1 MWRLSKLFLLKLS
14 FTTFLVNIVL
24 PATFIL
30 NDRVLGFEK
39 TGSNQLSFLTLS
51 LLFNLIIIPSYSL
64 ILVSQNLNW
73 LIMMPISRLK
83 LVLFSYVLRVWSFSL
98 GLFSLIA
105 TQFLMEKFYY
115 SNLSNVQAKNLIHW
129 SQSVLEFR
137 WMADIDWSYSSFA
150 LVFSIICIFLS
161 GFVLN
166 FDMDSRNYRF
176 TATPLLFLLKGK
188 IRAIIG
194 LSLLVLFFG
203 FISLSR
209 ANIFIILSLSLPF
222 FMMISCNVFVLGRKA
237 VNFVKVVALLIIFVH
252 VSFIFLAR
260 EELKSDKITL
270 KRTINNF
277 EYLEIYTPSPD
288 LIAGKILNKMLEQKK
303 IDTYFIKAY
312 FEELDSQIL
321 YELVNYPLQTEELDN
336 LTKFVPQAKLDP
348 FFFDP
353 ILSLSNKNSAD
364 SSLRTLSFFNI
375 GGLST
380 DHIHEV
386 LSLLSRRFPSSIYY
400 FYQVMSKRK
409 FQPNEILSFINNED
423 KAIVKFGLI
432 LLRYYPEV
440 KVTATDL
447 MDLIQKDPLLIE
459 DTYKTVIVRT
469 GEYIDINRLIP
480 TLPSMDLNRIGDCP
494 TNPRALFN
502 LAGDKG
508 SYLLYT
514 ICLRSYLDGVV
525 QPPLEQMEVIENPF
539 FGNHLDMA
547 KSILRINK

>member
-24 PATFIL
+24 PTTFIL

-51 LLFNLIIIPSYSL
+51 LLFNLVIIPSYSL

-98 GLFSLIA
+98 GLFSLMT
-105 TQFLMEKFYY
+105 TQYLMEKFYY
-115 SNLSNVQAKNLIHW
+115 SNLSNVQTKNLIDW

-137 WMADIDWSYSSFA
+137 WVADIDWSYSSFA
-150 LVFSIICIFLS
+150 LTFSLVCIFLS

-166 FDMDSRNYRF
+166 FDMDSRHYRF

-188 IRAIIG
+188 VRAIIG

-237 VNFVKVVALLIIFVH
+237 INFVKIIALLIVTVH
-252 VSFIFLAR
+252 ISFIFLAR

-288 LIAGKILNKMLEQKK
+288 DIAEKILSKMLEQKK
-303 IDTYFIKAY
+303 IDSQFIKAY
-312 FEELDSQIL
+312 FEQLDPQIL
-321 YELVNYPLQTEELDN
+321 YELINYPLPADELEN
-336 LTKFVPQAKLDP
+336 LVKFIPQEKLDP

-353 ILSLSNKNSAD
+353 MLSLSNKNSAD
-364 SSLRTLSFFNI
+364 SSLKTLSFFNI

-380 DHIHEV
+380 NHIHEI
-386 LSLLSRRFPSSIYY
+386 LGLLTRRFPSSIYY

-409 FQPNEILSFINNED
+409 FQPNEVLDFIRNED

-440 KVTATDL
+440 RVTAADL

-480 TLPSMDLNRIGDCP
+480 TLPSMDLNRTGDCP
-494 TNPRALFN
+494 ANPRALFN

-514 ICLRSYLDGVV
+514 ICLRSYLDGIV
-525 QPPLEQMEVIENPF
+525 QPNLEQMEVIENPF

-547 KSILRINK
+547 KSILRITK